1 MIKLSILL
9 ARKKE
14 LSHDEFVHYHKNN
27 HAQLFASIPVVK
39 EYVKK
44 YVQCH
49 SIPENPP
56 GLPAPAY
63 DGITEIWL
71 DDMEALGKVFTDD
84 QYMAIIRPDE
94 AKFIDLHGC
103 SFLISTENEVM

>member
-9 ARKKE
+9 TRKKE
-14 LSHDEFVHYHKNN
+14 LSHDEFVTYHKEN
-27 HAQLFASIPVVK
+27 HAQLFASIPVVQQ
-39 EYVKK
+39 YVKK

-49 SIPENPP
+49 SLPENPP

-71 DDMEALGKVFTDD
+71 DDMAALGKVFTDEE
-84 QYMAIIRPDE
+84 YMAIIRPDE

-103 SFLISTENEVM
+103 SFLISTENDVI

>member
-9 ARKKE
+9 TRKKE
-14 LSHDEFVHYHKNN
+14 LSHDEFVSYHKNN

-39 EYVKK
+39 QYVKK

-49 SIPENPP
+49 SLPDNPP
-56 GLPAPAY
+56 GFPVPAY

-71 DDMEALGKVFTDD
+71 DDMEALGKVFTDGE
-84 QYMAIIRPDE
+84 YMAIIRPDE
-94 AKFIDLHGC
+94 EKFIDLYGC
-103 SFLISTENEVM
+103 GILISTEYEVI

>member
-14 LSHDEFVHYHKNN
+14 LSHEEFVTYHKTN

-39 EYVKK
+39 KYVKK

-49 SIPENPP
+49 SLLENPP

-71 DDMEALGKVFTDD
+71 DDMEALGKVFTDE

-94 AKFIDLHGC
+94 GKFIDLQGC
-103 SFLISTENEVM
+103 SFLISTENQVI